1 MIRSMRRPWLLIVLV
16 LIVAAALPRL
26 ATYDRY
32 LPFSDYVDESVY
44 IALADEARGFSD
56 QTALRETYGLLAPL
70 YVTMNIAVQSIYD
83 AINQSPWRL
92 PLDYYGALRLVAVGF
107 GILTTLIIAWTGAQI
122 AGRGAALI
130 GGLVWALSP
139 IVVDLN
145 SLALPDPPLYAV
157 CALAVGSGLA
167 AWRERARPRTAFVW
181 LICALAAGIAALY
194 LKLWPITALL
204 PFGMAS
210 LALLSHDRRHWLPR
224 LATLYAI
231 GLLIGL
237 HFVFVLNP
245 LESTNKINDNAGIGL
260 LEAMLSPMR
269 IANNL
274 WHLHYPISGGVSLW
288 ITPVLIGG
296 ALAYVDLRRRK
307 SGAPHPV
314 LIVILGGYTLA
325 AFIWTGAISNVNID
339 QAGRMR
345 HIFPTVVAF
354 IPLWAS
360 ALMLIARWLDA
371 RRPSLRAGV
380 VLPVIAL
387 AIFTL
392 AAAPGLVDL
401 VRQYG
406 RTHTVVQAMAW
417 FDGSP
422 PRDGTVLMPFNSRA
436 SDLWNRIWGAY
447 GGSKPFD
454 YLIEP
459 PADMAALTPAQHLA
473 RGVRWVVVGDRA
485 LRQGV
490 PPGWET
496 FIGGLLPVRTLTP
509 NGVTSTGETITIY
522 RIEPIDQPADA
533 VFGGALQLVG
543 YDVRLEDGS
552 RAPAAL
558 PAGTTLYIRPYWRLL
573 GQLPTQPLSMFI
585 HLYEAEAAR
594 AGTPEVLAQVDTEP
608 LHNTGRP
615 PLAWDDPAELY
626 FGNLIALTP
635 PSDLPSG
642 EYVLAFGLYD
652 YTTGARL
659 ALPDGTTWHPLPL
672 SVIEQE

>member
-1 MIRSMRRPWLLIVLV
+1 MRRPWLLIALV

-32 LPFSDYVDESVY
+32 LPFSDYADESVY

-70 YVTMNIAVQSIYD
+70 YVAMNIAVQSIYD
-83 AINQSPWRL
+83 AISQSPWRL
-92 PLDYYGALRLVAVGF
+92 HLDYYSVLRLVAVGF
-107 GILTTLIIAWTGAQI
+107 GILTTLLIAWIGAQI

-145 SLALPDPPLYAV
+145 SLAIPDPPLYAV
-157 CALAVGSGLA
+157 CTLAVGSGLA
-167 AWRERARPRTAFVW
+167 AWRGRARPRTAFGW

-210 LALLSHDRRHWLPR
+210 LALLRHDRRHWLPR
-224 LATLYAI
+224 LASLYAI
-231 GLLIGL
+231 GILIGL

-245 LESTNKINDNAGIGL
+245 LDSTNKISENAGAGL
-260 LEAMLSPMR
+260 LETMLSPMR
-269 IANNL
+269 ISNNL

-288 ITPVLIGG
+288 IAPVLIGG
-296 ALAYVDLRRRK
+296 VLAYVDLRRRR
-307 SGAPHPV
+307 SSAPHPF
-314 LIVILGGYTLA
+314 LIVMLGGYTLA
-325 AFIWTGAISNVNID
+325 AFTLTGAISNINID
-339 QAGRMR
+339 PSGRMR

-360 ALMLIARWLDA
+360 ALMLIARWLDV

-406 RTHTVVQAMAW
+406 RTHTVAQAMAW

-422 PRDGTVLMPFNSRA
+422 PRDGTVLMPSNSRA

-454 YLIEP
+454 YLMEL
-459 PADMAALTPAQHLA
+459 PADMAALTPAQQLA
-473 RGVRWVVVGDRA
+473 RGVRWVVIGDHA

-490 PPGWET
+490 PPSWET
-496 FIGGLLPVRTLTP
+496 FIAGLLPVRTLTSD
-509 NGVTSTGETITIY
+509 GIVSTGETITIY

-533 VFGGALQLVG
+533 VFGGEIHLVG
-543 YDVRLEDGS
+543 YDVRLADGS
-552 RAPAAL
+552 RPPAAL

-573 GQLPTQPLSMFI
+573 GQSSTQSLSLFI
-585 HLYEAEAAR
+585 HLYETQAVQ
-594 AGTPEVLAQVDTEP
+594 AGEPVALAQVDTEP

-626 FGNLIALTP
+626 FGNPIALTP
-635 PSDLPSG
+635 PSDLPAG

-659 ALPDGTTWHPLPL
+659 ALPDGTTWHSLPL
-672 SVIEQE
+672 SMIAEG